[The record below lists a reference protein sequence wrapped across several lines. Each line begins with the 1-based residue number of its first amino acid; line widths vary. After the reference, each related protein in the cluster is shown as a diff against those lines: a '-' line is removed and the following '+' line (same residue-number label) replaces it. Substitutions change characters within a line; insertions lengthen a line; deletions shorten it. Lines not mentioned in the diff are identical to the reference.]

1 MGLPE
6 INIVFKTKAA
16 VTAKTADRGTIA
28 VIIKDSGVNA
38 GVFTVYPGDELPSKL
53 TEENA
58 AYLKAAL
65 VGNVTA
71 PKKLIV
77 YALASDASDY
87 AAAYAVLG
95 GMNWDY
101 LVLPHDVSSDLAE
114 AAGAWITTQRTD
126 YQRKYK
132 AVLPNVTADKNYI
145 VNLADGIDGNE
156 PAAFAAR
163 TAGVICGTPLT
174 QSITYVSVPEA
185 KTCPQRTVK
194 EANDAIEEG
203 KLILIHDGEKVKFGR
218 GVNSMTT
225 LKAEYNTNQWKSIKV
240 VETMDVIK
248 DDMRKLYAD
257 NYVGQYTNDY
267 DGKQLLVSATMAYL
281 EELAAKQI
289 VGDAFTVEL
298 DVAKTKAY
306 LKTVG
311 RYTEGM
317 TDAEILHAN
326 TDGKVFLHGSIQIFD
341 AIEDIDLELGV

>member
-6 INIVFKTKAA
+6 INIVFKTKA
-16 VTAKTADRGTIA
+16 VITAKTADRGTIA
-28 VIIKDSGVNA
+28 VIIKDSGVDT
-38 GVFTVYPGDELPSKL
+38 GVFTVYPGDELPEKL
-53 TEENA
+53 TAQNK
-58 AYLKAAL
+58 AYLQAAL
-65 VGNVTA
+65 IGNVST

-77 YALASDASDY
+77 YALASAATDY
-87 AAAYAVLG
+87 AAAYTALA

-101 LVLPHDVSSDLAE
+101 LVLPPDATGTLAE
-114 AAGAWITTQRTD
+114 AAAEWIATQRTD

-132 AVLPNVTADKNYI
+132 AVLPNMDADKPYV
-145 VNLADGIDGNE
+145 VNLVDGINGGT

-163 TAGVICGTPLT
+163 TAGAICGTPLT
-174 QSITYVSVPEA
+174 QSITYAVIPEA
-185 KTCPQRTVK
+185 KTCTVRTVK
-194 EANDAIEEG
+194 EADEAIDAG

-218 GVNSMTT
+218 GINSLTT
-225 LKAEYNTNQWKSIKV
+225 LTEDWNTAQWKSIKV
-240 VETMDVIK
+240 AETMDVIK
-248 DDMRKLYAD
+248 DDLRKLYAD
-257 NYVGQYTNDY
+257 NYIGKYTNDY

-289 VGDAFTVEL
+289 IGSAFTVEL